1 MGFLELLT
9 LIFILLKVFGQIDW
23 SWWLV
28 FLPTIVSFSF
38 YSIWVLFA
46 AVAYR
51 KVKKQINEEFGE

>member
-28 FLPTIVSFSF
+28 FLPVIVSFSF
-38 YSIWVLFA
+38 YIIWILFA

-51 KVKKQINEEFGE
+51 KVKKRVNEEFGD

>member
-9 LIFILLKVFGQIDW
+9 VILILLKAFGQIDW

-28 FLPTIVSFSF
+28 FLPIIISFSF
-38 YSIWVLFA
+38 YIIWILFA

-51 KVKKQINEEFGE
+51 KVKKHVRDEIGG